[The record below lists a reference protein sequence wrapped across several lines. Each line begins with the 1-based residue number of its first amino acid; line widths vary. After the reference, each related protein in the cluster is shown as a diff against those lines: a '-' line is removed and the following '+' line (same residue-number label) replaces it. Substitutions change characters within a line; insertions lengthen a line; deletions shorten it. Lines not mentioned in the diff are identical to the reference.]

1 MEKRLFLAVV
11 LSLAV
16 LVGWGALVSKTQKP
30 VSQQVTANIV
40 PADVG
45 VNKTITGQAPAQVT
59 GETPVFVQSAPST
72 LLNFSQD
79 KFNVDF
85 IEESA
90 AIKDITFKAFKDYKY
105 NLKSAFALA
114 GKDGFSKERLTAN
127 TATFIHKDRELLITK
142 KYVFSNSNYT
152 IDLEIDI
159 QNNSGAPIKLDQ
171 SLVLG
176 VLDFAP
182 KSIDSTYLN
191 VTVGTKEKVFQE
203 NGKKEISLGSVKFLA
218 VRDRYFC
225 AIIEQVDGNAGAY
238 VRKLSPQESEVGL
251 TLKEITANPG
261 LPVKLKFHIYLGPQQ
276 LQVINGVNREWG
288 AVINYGI
295 FDFFGQIIL
304 QTLEFIQRLVGN
316 WGWAIIL
323 LSALV
328 FLVLFPL
335 TLKQMRSMKE
345 MQVLQPK
352 IEELRKKYKDNPQKL
367 NQETLALY
375 KEHKVNPLGGC
386 LPMLLQMPILFAL
399 YQVLMRSV
407 ALRGAEFLWI
417 KDLSMPD
424 RMFTLP
430 QSIPVMGNEI
440 NILPILMTIG
450 MFLQQKMSTVK
461 QSSNSDMAQQQK
473 IMMIVMPVMF
483 LVFFYHL
490 PAGLVLYWVVNST
503 LMMIYQFKVMH
514 SK

>member
-16 LVGWGALVSKTQKP
+16 LVGWGTLVSKTQKP
-30 VSQQVTANIV
+30 VSQQVVANIAAGGSEAV
-40 PADVG
+40 R
-45 VNKTITGQAPAQVT
+45 TIVAEAPAQVPAGT
-59 GETPVFVQSAPST
+59 SAPVQSAPST
-72 LLNFSQD
+72 LINFPQE
-79 KFNVDF
+79 KFDVDF
-85 IEESA
+85 IEELS
-90 AIKDITFKAFKDYKY
+90 AIKDVNFKVFQDYKY
-105 NLKSAFALA
+105 NLKSAFALV
-114 GKDGFSKERLTAN
+114 GKGAFRKELFTAN

-142 KYVFSNSNYT
+142 KYIFSNSNYT
-152 IDLEIDI
+152 IDLEIEV
-159 QNNSGAPIKLDQ
+159 QNNSGAPIKLD
-171 SLVLG
+171 LPLILG
-176 VLDFAP
+176 VLDFTP
-182 KSIDSTYLN
+182 KSIDTTYLN
-191 VTVGTKEKVFQE
+191 VTAATNEKVLQE
-203 NGKKEISLGSVKFLA
+203 NGKKEMSWDKVKFLA

-225 AIIEQVDGNAGAY
+225 AIIERVDGNTGAY
-238 VRKLSPQESEVGL
+238 VRKLSAQESEVGL
-251 TLKEITANPG
+251 TLKDLIAAPG
-261 LPVKLKFHIYLGPQQ
+261 LPLKLKFHIYLGPQQ
-276 LQVINGVNREWG
+276 LQVINGVNRDWG

-295 FDFFGQIIL
+295 FDFFGQAIL
-304 QTLEFIQRLVGN
+304 KSLEFVQRLVGN

-323 LSALV
+323 LSVLV

-345 MQVLQPK
+345 MQILQPK

-424 RMFTLP
+424 CLFKLP
-430 QSIPVMGNEI
+430 QSIPVLGNEI

-461 QSSNSDMAQQQK
+461 QCSDSSTAQQQK
-473 IMMIVMPVMF
+473 IMMIAMPIMF

-503 LMMIYQFKVMH
+503 LMMAYQFKIMRAR
-514 SK
+514 

>member
-16 LVGWGALVSKTQKP
+16 LVGWGTLVSKTQKP
-30 VSQQVTANIV
+30 VSQQVTVNVV
-40 PADVG
+40 PTEVG
-45 VNKTITGQAPAQVT
+45 VSKTLTGNAPAQVT
-59 GETPVFVQSAPST
+59 AETPSSVQSAPST
-72 LLNFSQD
+72 LLNFSQE
-79 KFNVDF
+79 KFDVDF

-90 AIKDITFKAFKDYKY
+90 AIKDINFKAFQNYKY

-114 GKDGFSKERLTAN
+114 GKEAFTKDRFTAN
-127 TATFIHKDRELLITK
+127 TAAFIHKDRELLITK
-142 KYVFSNSNYT
+142 KYIFSNSNYT
-152 IDLEIDI
+152 IDLEVEIL
-159 QNNSGAPIKLDQ
+159 NNSGAPIKLNLP
-171 SLVLG
+171 LVLG
-176 VLDFAP
+176 VLDFTP
-182 KSIDSTYLN
+182 KSIDTTYLN

-203 NGKKEISLGSVKFLA
+203 NGKKEISLDNVKFLS

-225 AIIEQVDGNAGAY
+225 AIIERVDGNAGAY

-251 TLKEITANPG
+251 TLKDITAVPG
-261 LPVKLKFHIYLGPQQ
+261 LPLKLKFHIYLGPQQ
-276 LQVINGVNREWG
+276 LQVINGVYREWG

-295 FDFFGQIIL
+295 FDFFGQAIL

-323 LSALV
+323 LSVLV

-345 MQVLQPK
+345 MQILQPK

-367 NQETLALY
+367 NQETMALY

-424 RMFTLP
+424 RMFILP
-430 QSIPVMGNEI
+430 QSIPVIGNEI

-461 QSSNSDMAQQQK
+461 QCSDSSTAQQQK
-473 IMMIVMPVMF
+473 IMMIIMPVMF

-503 LMMIYQFKVMH
+503 LMMTYQFKVMRA
-514 SK
+514 K